1 MIAERTGLAPRL
13 LRYVVYHGVLPGLE
27 RVGAGGQG
35 ATRSYT
41 PFEAFGIAVSA
52 MLLDAGLKRG
62 VVQDSLAILCRKLP
76 RGPVA
81 VSAIP
86 LLGAMHS
93 GGTVG
98 IEVAEA
104 RYVRL
109 RMEGGTAPPYYGCR
123 QAVDSFKDAP
133 AGWKTLNAP
142 PRRRNPLDARVFG
155 LAHRRPRGVRAR

>member
-1 MIAERTGLAPRL
+1 MELTTIAERTGLAPRL
-13 LRYVVYHGVLPGLE
+13 LRYVVYHGVLPGVE
-27 RVGAGGQG
+27 RLGPAGQG
-35 ATRSYT
+35 AARNYTR
-41 PFEAFGIAVSA
+41 FEAFGIAVSA
-52 MLLDAGLKRG
+52 MLLDAGLKRAA
-62 VVQDSLAILCRKLP
+62 VQACLAILCRKLP

-109 RMEGGTAPPYYGCR
+109 RMEGGTAPPYL
-123 QAVDSFKDAP
+123 KDTGWLAP
-133 AGWKTLNAP
+133 KGSPPPPADYDPVVVVSLNP
-142 PRRRNPLDARVFG
+142 TTKRNALLR
-155 LAHRRPRGVRAR
+155 